1 MTRYLTNK
9 IESHT
14 DDICLTKKFHLDDAE
29 VVFLTYGCSTRSA
42 MSAMEQLRREG
53 VKAGLLQLQTVWPLP
68 EKEIRQV
75 LASAKTVV
83 VPELNLGQIAGEIRK
98 FNDYGCSVIQANRV
112 DGILIT
118 PKQIIDAWKEGR

>member
-1 MTRYLTNK
+1 M
-9 IESHT
+9 
-14 DDICLTKKFHLDDAE
+14 TKKFHLDDAE